1 MDPGAHALRS
11 LRPDDSGNTGMNSPS
26 RGTICPS
33 YVYQIA
39 L

>member
-11 LRPDDSGNTGMNSPS
+11 LRPDDNENTGMNSPS

-39 L
+39 P